1 MPVAAIPKYL
11 GQNFDSASPGLRFG
25 MYLPIWTARADQEAD
40 VRKRAGNKSP
50 EGFAARDLLDQ
61 GMDHAIAQL
70 QRRERKPLAAL
81 WSKNDFA
88 ARQAWEKVCALT
100 ADDRARMAAF
110 DARQRALAASLP
122 AAQCLSLHATAT
134 APFTTGLGNEHP
146 LENGFAFLTPYG
158 LPYLAGSGVKGVLR
172 QAARELASG
181 EWGDRHDWGSE
192 KIHQLERI
200 NLSVLDVLF
209 GAETDNGD
217 SDHVRGVLG
226 FWDVMPQVRGTA
238 LMVEIMT
245 PHQSHYY
252 QQKAVAGSMSPHDSG
267 GPNPISFLTVPPQ
280 SGFSFHV
287 VCDLPR
293 LERLAP
299 DLAENERWKTLLRAA
314 FEHAFDWLGFGAK
327 TAVGYGAMQHDHEAE
342 ARAEAERSA
351 QLAAAAEAGRR
362 QTLSAMQLQIDDFIT
377 AMQARKALLMGRK
390 DKPNTQCHQQAQAL
404 VKAAQGDDWSAE
416 DRRAAADAVEEW
428 LPQVVAITAKDAR
441 KALKLGALRGDG

>member
-1 MPVAAIPKYL
+1 MPVAAIPAYL

-25 MYLPIWTARADQEAD
+25 MYLRIW
-40 VRKRAGNKSP
+40 GIN
-50 EGFAARDLLDQ
+50 
-61 GMDHAIAQL
+61 
-70 QRRERKPLAAL
+70 RRTEELL
-81 WSKNDFA
+81 WSKQDIYYARRGQDKAERELTDDNKSSALADA
-88 ARQAWEKVCALT
+88 CKLTPSDQARLKAVIERQAL
-100 ADDRARMAAF
+100 
-110 DARQRALAASLP
+110 LANSLP
-122 AAQCLSLHATAT
+122 NLLSLQAIAT

-181 EWGDRHDWGSE
+181 EWGDRHGWVNE

-200 NLSVLDVLF
+200 DLSVLDVLF
-209 GAETDNGD
+209 GAETGDGD
-217 SDHVRGVLG
+217 SDHVRGVLS
-226 FWDVMPQVRGTA
+226 FWDVIPQLETNSLSVDV
-238 LMVEIMT
+238 LT
-245 PHQSHYY
+245 PHQTHYY
-252 QQKAVAGSMSPHDSG
+252 QPKEAQKKGAGSPSPHDSG
-267 GPNPISFLTVPPQ
+267 QPIPSYFLTLPPGT
-280 SGFSFHV
+280 GFSFHV